1 LQYPGP
7 AERKIRPLADPE
19 QDVLKQSSMEAST
32 LKRVIRPPRILFI
45 SALVLVYTSSVMAEQ
60 IPLTST
66 SRLELK
72 NAQAEVTTHHGLQAL
87 KLTEKDPGPG
97 EAFAIV
103 KDLTFRN
110 GTIDVEVSGAPAK
123 GAPDF
128 ARGFIGV
135 VFRMQADGTHFEDI
149 YVRPSNARADNQLQ
163 RNHTTQYMSSP
174 DWSWQ
179 RLRQET
185 PGVYESYV
193 DMAPGEW
200 TRLRIV
206 VKGTDASLYVGNA
219 AQPCLLV
226 HDLKLGEKEGSVALW
241 IGPGTEGYFRNLT
254 ITGDTGT
261 VP

>member
-1 LQYPGP
+1 
-7 AERKIRPLADPE
+7 
-19 QDVLKQSSMEAST
+19 LKPVTRELRALLIIAVSLLCSS
-32 LKRVIRPPRILFI
+32 
-45 SALVLVYTSSVMAEQ
+45 SAFAEQ
-60 IPLTST
+60 IPLSST

-72 NAQAEVTTHHGLQAL
+72 NAQAEITTHRGLQAL

-103 KDLTFRN
+103 KNLVFRN

-123 GAPDF
+123 GAPEF

-135 VFRMQADGTHFEDI
+135 VFHMQADGTHFEDI

-174 DWSWQ
+174 DWSWR

-185 PGVYESYV
+185 PGAYESYV

-206 VKGTDASLYVGNA
+206 VKGTNASLYVGDSV
-219 AQPCLLV
+219 QPCLVV

-241 IGPGTEGYFRNLT
+241 IGPGTEGYFRNLK
-254 ITGDTGT
+254 ITGDTGIA
-261 VP
+261 P